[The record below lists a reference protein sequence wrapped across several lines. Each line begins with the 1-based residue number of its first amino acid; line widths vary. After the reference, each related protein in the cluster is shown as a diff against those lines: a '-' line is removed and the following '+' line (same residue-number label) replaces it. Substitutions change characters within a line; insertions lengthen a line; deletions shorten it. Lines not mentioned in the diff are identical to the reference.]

1 MKRKSI
7 LFILAW
13 AMLPVLMFLPFG
25 LMALDNS
32 SKNLNGSDPW
42 GIGMMV
48 VTMIIVLIAL
58 IVMYIVFRYVARI
71 YTMDLRKRFLKKK
84 GKEEQEGKL
93 PSIQDTTGELGAA
106 IGLALY
112 YYQNQLHDHE
122 NAILTIQKVGRI
134 YSPWSSKIY
143 GILKS
148 LK

>member
-7 LFILAW
+7 LFILVW
-13 AMLPVLMFLPFG
+13 VLIPVLMLLPFG
-25 LMALDNS
+25 GMAQDNS
-32 SKNLNGSDPW
+32 SKNLNGSDPF
-42 GIGMMV
+42 GIGIMV
-48 VTMIIVLIAL
+48 VTMIIVLVAL
-58 IVMYIVFRYVARI
+58 IVLYLVFRYVTRI
-71 YTMDLRKRFLKKK
+71 YTMDIRKRFLKKK
-84 GKEEQEGKL
+84 GKEEQEDKL
-93 PSIQDTTGELGAA
+93 PGIHDTTGELGAA